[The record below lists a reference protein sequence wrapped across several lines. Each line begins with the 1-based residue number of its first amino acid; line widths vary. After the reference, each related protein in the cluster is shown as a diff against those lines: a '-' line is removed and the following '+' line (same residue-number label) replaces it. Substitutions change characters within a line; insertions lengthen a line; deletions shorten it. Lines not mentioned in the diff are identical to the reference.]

1 MMLKLIEEH
10 GGDFRVSFSIT
21 GLLLDQLETG
31 SPETMDSFKR
41 LADSGSVEFLAET
54 SHHSLAYLYS
64 EDEFTAQVQA
74 HRERIASTF
83 GGEPVTFRNT
93 ELVYDNGLAAAAEA
107 MGFDAVL
114 AEGADRPLAGR
125 NPNRIYRPA
134 GCSRIVSLLKNY
146 RLSDDIAFRF
156 SSDDWKEYPLSP
168 GKFADWVRRAGSEGD
183 LVNLFLD
190 YETLGEHH
198 AAESGIFGF
207 FESLP
212 SEILGLSGFR
222 FVTPAQA
229 AEELE
234 PAGEFDVPEL
244 TSWADMDRDLS
255 AWRGNELQESALE
268 AVYEIEDQVRTAGA
282 EAIETWRRLQT
293 SDHFYYMST
302 KWFADGDVHK
312 YFNPYLSPYDA
323 YVNYMN
329 VLSDFTEDLEH
340 G

>member
-1 MMLKLIEEH
+1 MMLKLIDDLE
-10 GGDFRVSFSIT
+10 GDFRISFSIT
-21 GLLLDQLETG
+21 GILLDQLDAG
-31 SPETMDSFKR
+31 SPETLDSFRR
-41 LADSGSVEFLAET
+41 LADTGRVEFLAET
-54 SHHSLAYLYS
+54 SHHTLSYLYS
-64 EDEFTAQVQA
+64 LDEFAAQVQA
-74 HRERIASTF
+74 HRERITATF
-83 GGEPVTFRNT
+83 GLKPTTFRNT
-93 ELVYDNGLAAAAEA
+93 ELVYDNELARAAES
-107 MGFDAVL
+107 MGFSAVL

-125 NPNRIYRPA
+125 SPNRLYRPV
-134 GCSRIVSLLKNY
+134 GCGRIVSLLKNY

-156 SSDDWKEYPLSP
+156 SSDDWKDYPLSP
-168 GKFADWVRRAGSEGD
+168 EKFAGWIRRAASEGD
-183 LVNLFLD
+183 LINLFFD

-198 AAESGIFGF
+198 SAESGIFDF
-207 FESLP
+207 FKSLP
-212 SEILGLSGFR
+212 ARILGLPDFR

-244 TSWADMDRDLS
+244 TSWADMDRDVS

-268 AVYEIEDQVRTAGA
+268 AVYEMGEQVRTAGA

-329 VLSDFTEDLEH
+329 VLSDFSEDLEH